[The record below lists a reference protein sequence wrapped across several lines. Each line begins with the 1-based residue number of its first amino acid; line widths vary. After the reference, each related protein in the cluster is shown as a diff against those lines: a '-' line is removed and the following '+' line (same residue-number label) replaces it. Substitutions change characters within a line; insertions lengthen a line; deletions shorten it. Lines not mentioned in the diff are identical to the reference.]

1 MLVTITSTAPAA
13 SDLSHLLRK
22 HPDRAQAF
30 SLSVGT
36 AHVFYPEVSDERCT
50 VALLLEVDPIALVRD
65 KRFRGSDA
73 STLARYVNDRPY
85 ASSSMVA
92 AALGQVF
99 RTAMNGKSET
109 FPDLAASALPL
120 EITVAAVP
128 ARGRDT
134 AGLVTRLFEP
144 LGWAVEESPIP
155 LDPEFPE
162 WGDSVYVDLVLRGEV
177 RLSDALRQLYVLL
190 PVLDDSKHYWVS
202 DDEVGKLVRAGE
214 GWLPEHPE
222 QELIARR
229 YLAHQ
234 RSMVDA
240 ATELLSPT
248 ARLGGLDDI
257 SADTSAENAVGDI
270 DAAND
275 RPRPAALAP
284 QRAEAVLVA
293 LREVGARSV
302 ADVGCGEGALLRRML
317 ADPAFTTII
326 GTDVSASVLVKAE
339 RALNLREASDRQR
352 ERVRLLQSSVTYQ
365 DDRLAGLDAIVLME
379 VIEHV
384 DEERLP
390 ALEASV
396 FGAAAP
402 AAVIVTTPNGD
413 YNALFESLPAGTF
426 RHSDHRFEWS
436 RAEFAAWADAVA
448 DRHGYT
454 VEYRTIG
461 DVDPALGSPTQLALF
476 RKATDR

>member
-1 MLVTITSTAPAA
+1 MLVTITSTAPTA

-22 HPDRAQAF
+22 HPDRAQEF

-36 AHVFYPEVSDERCT
+36 AHVFYPEVSDARCT
-50 VALLLEVDPIALVRD
+50 VALLLEVDPIGLVRD

-92 AALGQVF
+92 VALGQVF
-99 RTAMNGKSET
+99 RSAMTGTSET
-109 FPDLAASALPL
+109 FPELAASALPL

-155 LDPEFPE
+155 LDPQFPE
-162 WGDSVYVDLVLRGEV
+162 WGDSVYVDLVLRGQV

-214 GWLPEHPE
+214 GWLPDHPE
-222 QELIARR
+222 RELITRR

-240 ATELLSPT
+240 ATELLGPS
-248 ARLGGLDDI
+248 ARLGGLDDTP
-257 SADTSAENAVGDI
+257 ADDSEQV
-270 DAAND
+270 D
-275 RPRPAALAP
+275 RPRPAGLAP
-284 QRAEAVLVA
+284 QRAEAVLAA
-293 LREVGARSV
+293 LRDIGARSV
-302 ADVGCGEGALLRRML
+302 ADVGCGEGALLRRLL
-317 ADPAFTTII
+317 ADPAFTRIV
-326 GTDVSASVLVKAE
+326 GTDVSASVLAKAE
-339 RALNLREASDRQR
+339 RALNMRDAGDRQR
-352 ERVRLLQSSVTYQ
+352 ERVQLLQSSVTYQ

-384 DEERLP
+384 DQERLP
-390 ALEASV
+390 ALESSV

-402 AAVIVTTPNGD
+402 SAVIVTTPNGE
-413 YNALFESLPAGTF
+413 YNALFETLPAGAF

-436 RAEFAAWADAVA
+436 RAEFSAWADGVA
-448 DRHGYT
+448 AHHGYT
-454 VEYRTIG
+454 VEYRGIG